1 MPASYPGAIKTFT
14 AKTGADV
21 VASSHMN
28 DVQLEVNAIE
38 TELGVDVAGS
48 RTDLED
54 RLLQSLA
61 TDGDLDF
68 AASTELTIAT
78 GAITITQNWH
88 TVDTEAD
95 AASDDL
101 DTINGGADG
110 YVLILH
116 PNNDAR
122 TIVLRHNI
130 GNILCVGN
138 ANLTL
143 DDAHDIVVLTYDG
156 TLAKWCALQG
166 SPASNKSRSLDAS
179 VWTASSDAASFNSAQ
194 MQVKQSSAAVPSSRW
209 IEWLFDAAT
218 DEHIVCSFTMPQ
230 DYVSAPVLKVQFKMT
245 SATSG
250 SVVWVCQVM
259 AVTPGDATDLDA
271 EVFAAANSVT
281 EAVPATAGYLDEASI
296 TLTNA
301 DSVAAGDRVTLLL
314 FRDANNAADDAA
326 GDAEFVGADLRYS

>member
-1 MPASYPGAIKTFT
+1 MPASYPGALKTFT
-14 AKTGADV
+14 TKTGADV

-28 DVQLEVNAIE
+28 DAQLEIVAIE
-38 TELGVDVAGS
+38 TELGVDVAGT

-61 TDGDLDF
+61 PDGDLDF

-78 GAITITQNWH
+78 GAVTVTQNWH

-116 PNNDAR
+116 PNNDTR
-122 TIVLRHNI
+122 TVVLRHNV

-143 DDAHDIVVLTYDG
+143 DDAHDIVILTYDG

-166 SPASNKSRSLDAS
+166 SPASKNKSLDAS

-194 MQVKQSSAAVPSSRW
+194 MQIKQSSGAVPSPRW
-209 IEWLFDAAT
+209 VEWLFDATT
-218 DEHIVCSFTMPQ
+218 DEHIVCSFIMPQ

-250 SVVWVCQVM
+250 NVIWVCQVM
-259 AVTPGDATDLDA
+259 AVTPGDATDVDA
-271 EVFAAANSVT
+271 ETFAAANSVT

-314 FRDANNAADDAA
+314 FRDADNVSDNAA